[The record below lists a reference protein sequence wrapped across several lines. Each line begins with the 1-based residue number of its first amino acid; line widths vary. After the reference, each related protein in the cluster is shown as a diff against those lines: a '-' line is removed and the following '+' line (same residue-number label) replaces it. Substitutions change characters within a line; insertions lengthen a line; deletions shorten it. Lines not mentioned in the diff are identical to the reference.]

1 MLNFIFI
8 KYLCV
13 SVEKTKWRRE
23 QIDNSDETSA
33 SFRLMQLKALEL

>member
-13 SVEKTKWRRE
+13 SVEKKWRRE

-33 SFRLMQLKALEL
+33 SFRLIQLKALEL